1 MGFSDKMRE
10 TLGSVGARLTV
21 MADDEG
27 WAARL
32 QPGETT
38 TAKIRI
44 VGGTLPA
51 RVESLVMRVITR
63 HRHWTDGRGFAL
75 TDAQAREL
83 EDRRHLTPSWSRE
96 TIHES
101 RVEVDREVDAGAEE
115 IVEITVAVPAHCD
128 RTTSA
133 CTITLH
139 AQADIRGQIDPTATG
154 KLLVA

>member
-27 WAARL
+27 WAAKV
-32 QPGETT
+32 QPGETA

-44 VGGTLPA
+44 VGGTVPA
-51 RVESLVMRVITR
+51 KVEALVMRVITR
-63 HRHWTDGRGFAL
+63 HRHWTDGRGLDL
-75 TDAQAREL
+75 TDSQAREL

-96 TIHES
+96 TIHEA
-101 RVEVDREVDAGAEE
+101 RIPVERELDAGEEQVVEVAVEVPG
-115 IVEITVAVPAHCD
+115 HCD
-128 RTTSA
+128 RTTTA

-139 AQADIRGQIDPTATG
+139 AQADVRGQIDPTATG